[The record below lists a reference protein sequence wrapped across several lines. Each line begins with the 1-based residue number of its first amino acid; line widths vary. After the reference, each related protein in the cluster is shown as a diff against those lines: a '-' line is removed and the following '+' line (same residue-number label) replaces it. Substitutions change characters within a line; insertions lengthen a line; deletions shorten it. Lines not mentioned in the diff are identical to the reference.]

1 MIKQYRESREEFDK
15 HYHKRSRVESV
26 ISVLKRVFGNN
37 LTSKKRRS
45 QRNELH
51 LRTISYNIGITNLT
65 TIKKMVNQL
74 FCHSPLLRHVFYL
87 SVILPF

>member
-51 LRTISYNIGITNLT
+51 LRAISYNIGITNLT
-65 TIKKMVNQL
+65 TIKKTVNQL
-74 FCHSPLLRHVFYL
+74 FCHTLQFQ
-87 SVILPF
+87 